1 MKTRQKM
8 KNRLQSYNI
17 NRTRLKH
24 GPKYTK
30 YKMCLKIKMVLSNT
44 KARFKVQFMKKLS
57 NTEAE
62 LKKSV
67 AYEKKA
73 CNLFFISTALT
84 GMLKY
89 QYFRVCCLQQQFVP
103 NSIDF

>member
-1 MKTRQKM
+1 
-8 KNRLQSYNI
+8 
-17 NRTRLKH
+17 
-24 GPKYTK
+24 
-30 YKMCLKIKMVLSNT
+30 
-44 KARFKVQFMKKLS
+44 MKKLS

-89 QYFRVCCLQQQFVP
+89 QYFACIVYSS
-103 NSIDF
+103 NSFRIQ

>member
-1 MKTRQKM
+1 
-8 KNRLQSYNI
+8 
-17 NRTRLKH
+17 
-24 GPKYTK
+24 
-30 YKMCLKIKMVLSNT
+30 
-44 KARFKVQFMKKLS
+44 MKKLS

-89 QYFRVCCLQQQFVP
+89 QYFRVYCLQQQLVP